1 MRLRDPERA
10 LGYFERAYEL
20 RQDDFAT
27 VLLACYRARSG
38 QEVAARE
45 ALARVPPSPNLYYNL
60 TCAYALLGE
69 KARALSFL
77 ERELNSNHPTEGA
90 RERQRAWARDDPDL
104 ASLRAEPRFQLLTA
118 E

>member
-1 MRLRDPERA
+1 MRPFVGVIF
-10 LGYFERAYEL
+10 LGVTFYS
-20 RQDDFAT
+20 
-27 VLLACYRARSG
+27 VLLRKISSLKFCC
-38 QEVAARE
+38 VIT
-45 ALARVPPSPNLYYNL
+45 